1 MPIESLI
8 NLILLFFA
16 YAFLGWCIE
25 VTLKYFQFRRFI
37 NRGFLTGP
45 WLPIYGSGAALITVV
60 IKGLA
65 PLEFSVGTTFAV
77 SFLLCGFL
85 EYMTSYVLEKRF
97 HARWWDYSQKP
108 MNLHGRVWIGNLIL
122 FGLGG
127 ILIVDLVNPLLARIS
142 LPLSLPVREALALSL
157 SAVFLADYVMS
168 HFVLKLVK
176 TGVERSEADNTE
188 AISKEVKLLLSDRS
202 VFHRRFAEAYPEV
215 VYRTERIAARIEKV
229 RSETEKLRQEV
240 EMRTAQMR
248 REVAENLE
256 PSTSIKNSIIEK
268 QDALIGMIYREETAS
283 PEMKNLKRDIESK
296 KAVLQ
301 KRRLRIP
308 KPPSALLP
316 VPSQPYSVLAVLYCF
331 SY

>member
-1 MPIESLI
+1 MLTESLI
-8 NLILLFFA
+8 NLVLLFFA

-25 VTLKYFQFRRFI
+25 VTLKYFQFHRFI

-45 WLPIYGSGAALITVV
+45 WLPIYGSGAALITVA

-108 MNLHGRVWIGNLIL
+108 MNLHGRVWIGNLVL

-127 ILIVDLVNPLLARIS
+127 VLIVELINPVLLR
-142 LPLSLPVREALALSL
+142 LSEQLSFTLREVLAFSL
-157 SAVFLADYVMS
+157 SAVFIADYVVS

-176 TGVERSEADNTE
+176 TGVENSEADDTE
-188 AISKEVKLLLSDRS
+188 AISKDVRLLLSDRS

-215 VYRTERIAARIEKV
+215 VYKTERIAARMEEI
-229 RSETEKLRQEV
+229 RAETERLRHEAEEHV
-240 EMRTAQMR
+240 AQMR
-248 REVAENLE
+248 QEVAENLE
-256 PSTSIKNSIIEK
+256 LTRSVKNEIIEK
-268 QDALIGMIYREETAS
+268 QSALIDLLYREEDAD
-283 PEMKNLKRDIESK
+283 PEIRELKQEIELK
-296 KAVLQ
+296 KGVLQ
-301 KRRLRIP
+301 RRRARLP
-308 KPPSALLP
+308 KL
-316 VPSQPYSVLAVLYCF
+316 
-331 SY
+331 